1 MEQRESSSSLFN
13 EIESDVSQSGLIK
26 KTTNNEILQNL
37 ISEPEEENSKANA
50 KRILHKYLKEKSS
63 EIEQKT
69 AIYYES
75 VVDLMTEIL
84 GNKPMSSI
92 TKKDAVRC
100 KEIFQQLPPN
110 RNKSSR
116 FRNKSIEEILRMRN
130 FQSLSTTTI
139 NHYLTS
145 LCSLFNWAQKHDY
158 VSANVFSGL
167 TIKQKTKA
175 RDQRDAFDEQL
186 STIERE

>member
-1 MEQRESSSSLFN
+1 
-13 EIESDVSQSGLIK
+13 
-26 KTTNNEILQNL
+26 
-37 ISEPEEENSKANA
+37 
-50 KRILHKYLKEKSS
+50 
-63 EIEQKT
+63 
-69 AIYYES
+69 
-75 VVDLMTEIL
+75 MTEIL

-110 RNKSSR
+110 RIKSSR

-130 FQSLSTTTI
+130 FQPLSTTTI

-145 LCSLFNWAQKHDY
+145 LCSLFNWSQKHDY

-175 RDQRDAFDEQL
+175 REQRDAFDKQDLKRIFNLRKLKSESIDKNKPAYYWVPLLGLYTGARLNELCQL
-186 STIERE
+186 YVNDIKEVD